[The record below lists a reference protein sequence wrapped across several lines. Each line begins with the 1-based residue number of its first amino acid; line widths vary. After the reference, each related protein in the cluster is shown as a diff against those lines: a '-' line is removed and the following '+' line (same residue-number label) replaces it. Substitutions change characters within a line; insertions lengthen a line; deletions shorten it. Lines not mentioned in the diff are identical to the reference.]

1 MLYSYPFYLITAD
14 QARNTSVYSKMLNE
28 MYQYLDSKE
37 IKVNEIVADNPSINS
52 GHLASIIAI
61 EKNITKLL
69 LLALSANYE
78 VLNSE
83 LPTMDKYRMK
93 EKAKQLLATSRT
105 FLRSLMTPYYTS
117 FEMHDLIANND
128 DWDSN
133 AVFKTASS
141 SVSDMN
147 SVVLMKMS
155 LIHRHV
161 SYTLNTIEQHVYSGT
176 HKPDVTKVLDDVST
190 SVSSILTQFTGY
202 TKFING
208 L

>member
-14 QARNTSVYSKMLNE
+14 QARNSSVYSKLLNE
-28 MYQYLDSKE
+28 MYQYLDNKE
-37 IKVNEIVADNPSINS
+37 TKVNELVTANPSINI
-52 GHLASIIAI
+52 GHLTTVMEI

-93 EKAKQLLATSRT
+93 EKAKQLLAAA
-105 FLRSLMTPYYTS
+105 RSYLHVLMTPYYTS

-128 DWDSN
+128 DWDSHS
-133 AVFKTASS
+133 VFKSS
-141 SVSDMN
+141 TSTVSDMN

-161 SYTLNTIEQHVYSGT
+161 TYTLNAIEQYVLSGT
-176 HKPDVTKVLDDVST
+176 HNHDVNKVLTDVSN
-190 SVSSILTQFTGY
+190 SVTAIFTQFTGY

>member
-28 MYQYLDSKE
+28 MYQYLDNKE
-37 IKVNEIVADNPSINS
+37 TKVNELLAANPSINI
-52 GHLASIIAI
+52 GHLTAVMAI

-93 EKAKQLLATSRT
+93 EKAKQLLATARNY
-105 FLRSLMTPYYTS
+105 LRSLMTPYYTS
-117 FEMHDLIANND
+117 FEMHDLIAKND
-128 DWDSN
+128 DWDSHP
-133 AVFKTASS
+133 VFKSS
-141 SVSDMN
+141 TTTVSDMN

-161 SYTLNTIEQHVYSGT
+161 SYTLYAIEQHVLSGT
-176 HKPDVTKVLDDVST
+176 HNHDANKVLADVSS
-190 SVSSILTQFTGY
+190 SVTAILTQFTGY